1 MKDEAME
8 KGAGAGELGLK
19 KELGLVDVVSIEI
32 GAMVG
37 AGIFALTGIAIG
49 ISGSAVPIAFII
61 AALPMVFAVLP
72 LGMLGSALPTVGG
85 SFRYP
90 SRIFSPFWGFMGVW
104 GIMMGIL
111 LGGLPLYAYTF
122 ADYLQ
127 VLFPFLPRAGIA
139 VTALTFF
146 FLINLLGI
154 KIASKVQ
161 IAMFFILIAALF
173 TYICGGIP
181 NIDSSNLVPLFPK
194 GIGSVAIAAGFLFFA
209 YMGANYIIDLG
220 AEIKDAGRTIP
231 RSFALSI
238 PVVIVLYTLIGLV
251 AVGVVPWEI
260 SANQPLSIS
269 AERFLS
275 SPLAIFFIV
284 GGGLLAMATTLNA
297 TYMYGSRYFLA
308 LADDEVIPRP
318 LAAVNRK
325 YGTPHWGLLA
335 MYLISLS
342 ALPIGASSLEILG
355 VTASIGSIVLL
366 IPILIAAYLLPR
378 RMPDVYEKASFRVK
392 GLWVWLLPGL
402 AILFGV
408 FFILALG
415 RESPPGFALFVA
427 WMVAGVIYYY
437 GRNRYL
443 RAKKGIDLNDIP
455 KKGIRGHVAR
465 TFLGKTP

>member
-1 MKDEAME
+1 
-8 KGAGAGELGLK
+8 
-19 KELGLVDVVSIEI
+19 
-32 GAMVG
+32 
-37 AGIFALTGIAIG
+37 
-49 ISGSAVPIAFII
+49 
-61 AALPMVFAVLP
+61 
-72 LGMLGSALPTVGG
+72 
-85 SFRYP
+85 
-90 SRIFSPFWGFMGVW
+90 
-104 GIMMGIL
+104 
-111 LGGLPLYAYTF
+111 
-122 ADYLQ
+122 
-127 VLFPFLPRAGIA
+127 
-139 VTALTFF
+139 
-146 FLINLLGI
+146 
-154 KIASKVQ
+154 
-161 IAMFFILIAALF
+161 
-173 TYICGGIP
+173 
-181 NIDSSNLVPLFPK
+181 
-194 GIGSVAIAAGFLFFA
+194 
-209 YMGANYIIDLG
+209 
-220 AEIKDAGRTIP
+220 
-231 RSFALSI
+231 
-238 PVVIVLYTLIGLV
+238 
-251 AVGVVPWEI
+251 
-260 SANQPLSIS
+260 
-269 AERFLS
+269 
-275 SPLAIFFIV
+275 
-284 GGGLLAMATTLNA
+284 MATTLNA